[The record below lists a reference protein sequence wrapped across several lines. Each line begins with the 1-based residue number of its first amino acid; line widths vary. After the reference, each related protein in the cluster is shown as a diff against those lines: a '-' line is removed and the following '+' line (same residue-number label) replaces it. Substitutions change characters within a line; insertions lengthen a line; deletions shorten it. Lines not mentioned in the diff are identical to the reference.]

1 MKKIVFLLTTFM
13 FFLSCGELQ
22 QIADE
27 YNLSQN
33 LGNEQIA
40 EALKQAL
47 NQGIDKEV
55 SKLMQAGG
63 FYNQPNVRILLPEE
77 LQQVDKTLRKI
88 GLGNLADEGI
98 KKLNRAAEEAVK
110 EAKPIFVDAIKQMSF
125 QDAKNILMG
134 GENAATEYLKKTT
147 TDKLYR
153 KFYPVVQ
160 NSFKKVGADQV
171 WNQIISRYNKVPFVQ
186 KVNPDLNDYVTRKA
200 MEGVFKKIEVEEK
213 KIRSDVRER
222 TTDLMKKV
230 FALQDKK

>member
-1 MKKIVFLLTTFM
+1 MKKIFFLLVTIILF
-13 FFLSCGELQ
+13 SCGELQ
-22 QIADE
+22 QIAKE
-27 YNLSQN
+27 YNLSEG

-47 NQGIDKEV
+47 NQGIDREV
-55 SKLMQAGG
+55 SKLMKVGG
-63 FYNQPNVRILLPEE
+63 FYNQPDVRILWPEE

-110 EAKPIFVDAIKQMSF
+110 EAKPIFVDAIKQMTF

-134 GENAATEYLKKTT
+134 GDNAATEYLKKTT
-147 TDKLYR
+147 TDKLYQ

-160 NSFKKVGADQV
+160 NSFKKVGADQI

-200 MEGVFKKIEVEEK
+200 LEGVFKKIEVEEK
-213 KIRSDVRER
+213 KIRSDVQER